1 MLHEYTKQE
10 LKSFE
15 TIEQSWDGDEL
26 KIETDIHRVWLAHPE
41 NRLWNGD
48 YTVETLVNGKWEQS
62 YRFFN

>member
-26 KIETDIHRVWLAHPE
+26 KIETDIHRAWLTRPE